1 MMNERKE
8 LGLFPFYYIL
18 SLLYK
23 FPIKKIPTTF
33 RVTIFKFLIGYQCDE
48 MNNTLHSKEQQYF
61 MVFLKSH
68 SVTGDVCNQ
77 PGIYSRPYNW

>member
-1 MMNERKE
+1 M
-8 LGLFPFYYIL
+8 Y
-18 SLLYK
+18 
-23 FPIKKIPTTF
+23 

-68 SVTGDVCNQ
+68 SVTGDVCNH